1 MTKEREIREIVEST
15 DSGHVPLSALMPRRV
30 RNILLVSSLYDSFT
44 FEQDGQLTEVL
55 FSEYL
60 ELNLRYAP
68 RIERVSTAEE
78 ALRKLEADSFDLII
92 SLMRVGA
99 MDVVEFSRRAKE
111 ISPGIPVVLLAY
123 YTREL
128 PMLESRKLPGIDR
141 IFAWHGDVRLFLAI
155 IKHIEDMWNV
165 RHDVDMAGVQCILL
179 IEDNVSFY
187 SSFLPLLYTEL
198 VVQTQELMAEGLN
211 RMEKLIRMRARPKVL
226 LATSYDEGLALYRDY
241 REYVLGVIT
250 DVDLPREGKID
261 RQAGLDFA
269 RMVREET
276 WDRAVLIQSSNEEVR
291 QIANQVGAQFI
302 NKNSPT
308 LLHDVREF
316 MREYLG
322 FGDFVFKS
330 PDGTEIARAS
340 DLISLAEAVR
350 IIPADSLLYHVARN
364 HFSLWLMARTEFDLA
379 RSLRPRQADEF
390 DDTED
395 LREFLITR
403 LDEHLQK
410 RRSGVVADF
419 STETFDPGRMF
430 VRIGAGSLGGKGRG
444 LAFINT
450 LLHRGEVEYRIPG
463 VRIYVPATTVVT
475 TEIFD
480 AFMEMNGLTPVA
492 LGEST
497 DEEITASFL
506 SAKIPDQAIDLLRKF
521 LDRVHYPLAIRS
533 SSLLED
539 ASYQPFAG
547 VYGTF
552 MIPNNH
558 DDPEVRLEELLR
570 ALRMVYA
577 STYYADPRSYF
588 EATPNRLEEEKMA
601 VVIQEVV
608 GRRHGKYLYP
618 DIAGVARSYD
628 YYPMEGMDPDDGV
641 AMAALGLG
649 TMVVE
654 GGKCVR
660 FSPEKPRRL
669 YQFSNVEDYLEYA
682 QREFYALDMTQ
693 AGPDWKHNGTIETN
707 LVKLGLDIAERDGTL
722 NAAGSTYI
730 AENDAVYD
738 GISREGVRLVTLA
751 GVLKHKAFPLAES
764 LTFLLDLGR
773 TAFSSQVEIE
783 FAANMGHNGDPGE
796 MGFLQIRPMVVGADT
811 KEINLDDVDLG
822 EAIVISK
829 NALGQ
834 GHVAEIKDLVY
845 VKRERFDRLRTVDIA
860 GEIEAINRILKE
872 ENRGYVLIG
881 PGRWGTADRM
891 FGIPVSWSQI
901 SSVKAFVETDISGIS
916 MQPSQ
921 GTHFFHNIT
930 SFGIPYF
937 TVNLERDPGGLDFDW
952 LNAQAAIHEAD
963 HVRLIRF
970 DEPLVIAVDGRNRR
984 GVIMKPGHGLH
995 RQ

>member
-1 MTKEREIREIVEST
+1 VTEEREIREIVESS
-15 DSGHVPLSALMPRRV
+15 DSGPVPLSALMPRRV

-78 ALRKLEADSFDLII
+78 ALEKLKTDDFDLII

-99 MDVVEFSRRAKE
+99 MDVIEFSRRAKE

-128 PMLESRKLPGIDR
+128 PMLESRDLPSIDR
-141 IFAWHGDVRLFLAI
+141 IFTWHGDVRLFLAI
-155 IKHIEDMWNV
+155 IKYIEDTWNV
-165 RHDVDMAGVQCILL
+165 RHDVDTAGVQCILL
-179 IEDNVSFY
+179 IEDNVSYY

-198 VVQTQELMAEGLN
+198 VVQTQELMSEGLN

-226 LATSYDEGLALYRDY
+226 LATSYEEGLELYRDY
-241 REYVLGVIT
+241 REHVLGVIT
-250 DVDLPREGKID
+250 DVSVPREGKID

-276 WDRAVLIQSSNEEVR
+276 WDRAVLIQSSEEEVR
-291 QIANQVGAQFI
+291 PVANEVGAQFI

-308 LLHDVREF
+308 LLHDVQEF
-316 MREYLG
+316 MRGYLG
-322 FGDFVFKS
+322 FGDFVFKQ
-330 PDGTEIARAS
+330 PDGTIVTRAS
-340 DLISLAEAVR
+340 DLISLEKALHE
-350 IIPADSLLYHVARN
+350 IPADSLVYHVTRN

-379 RSLRPRQADEF
+379 RSLRPRQVDEF
-390 DDTED
+390 EDVED
-395 LREFLITR
+395 LRQFLISR

-410 RRSGVVADF
+410 RRSGVVAEF
-419 STETFDPGRMF
+419 STGTFDPGRMF
-430 VRIGAGSLGGKGRG
+430 VRIGSGSLGGKGRG
-444 LAFINT
+444 LAFINS
-450 LLHRGEVEYRIPG
+450 LLHRGDVEHRIPG

-475 TEIFD
+475 TEVFD
-480 AFMEMNGLTPVA
+480 EFMETNHLTPVA
-492 LGEST
+492 LGESS
-497 DEEITASFL
+497 DEEIIDSFL
-506 SAKIPDQAIDLLRKF
+506 NARIPDQAIDLLREF

-608 GRRHGKYLYP
+608 GRRHGDYLYP

-628 YYPMEGMDPDDGV
+628 YYPMEGMDPDSGV
-641 AMAALGLG
+641 ALAALGLG

-669 YQFSNVEDYLEYA
+669 YQFSNVKDYLENS
-682 QREFYALDMTQ
+682 QREFYALDMTKSGQ
-693 AGPDWKHNGTIETN
+693 DWKRNGSIETN
-707 LVKLGLDIAERDGTL
+707 LARLGLDVAEKHGTL
-722 NAAGSTYI
+722 NTVGSTYVV
-730 AENDAVYD
+730 ENDAVYD
-738 GISREGVRLVTLA
+738 GVSRAGVRLVTLA
-751 GVLKHKAFPLAES
+751 GVLKHNAFPLPES
-764 LTFLLDLGR
+764 LKFLLDLGR
-773 TAFSSQVEIE
+773 IAFSSPVEIE
-783 FAANMGHNGDPGE
+783 FAANVGRDGNPGE
-796 MGFLQIRPMVVGADT
+796 MGFLQIRPLVIGADT
-811 KEINLDDVDLG
+811 KETDLDDVDPA
-822 EAIVISK
+822 EAILISK

-834 GHVAEIKDLVY
+834 GHVEEIRDLVY
-845 VKRERFDRLRTVDIA
+845 VKQDQFDRLRTVDIA
-860 GEIEAINRILKE
+860 SEIETINRILKE

-901 SSVKAFVETDISGIS
+901 SSVKAFVETDISGVS
-916 MQPSQ
+916 VQPSQ

-937 TVNLERDPGGLDFDW
+937 TVNLERDSGELDLDW
-952 LNAQAAIHEAD
+952 LNAQASVHETD
-963 HVRLIRF
+963 RVRLIRF
-970 DEPLVIAVDGRNRR
+970 DEALVIAVDGRNRR
-984 GVIMKPGHGLH
+984 GVIMKPGHGFH